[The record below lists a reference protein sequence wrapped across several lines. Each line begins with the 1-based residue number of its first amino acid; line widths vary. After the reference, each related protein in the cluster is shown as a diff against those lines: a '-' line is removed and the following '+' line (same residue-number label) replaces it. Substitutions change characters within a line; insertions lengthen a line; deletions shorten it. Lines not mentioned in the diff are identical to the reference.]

1 MFKRKKEIFKFS
13 GRSHSVRGL
22 ISVIIGGTVL
32 AVFLA
37 LSVISSLSGGN
48 GSLILGIIGMVLF
61 VMSIA
66 GFILGIKSC
75 REKEIFY
82 TAPVVGMVLNGF
94 LSILFFG
101 LYMVGII
108 I

>member
-1 MFKRKKEIFKFS
+1 MVKRKKEVFKFS
-13 GRSHSVRGL
+13 GRNHSIRGL
-22 ISVIIGGTVL
+22 ISVIIGGITLL
-32 AVFLA
+32 ALII

-48 GSLILGIIGMVLF
+48 GGLILGIIGMVLF

-94 LSILFFG
+94 LFIVFFT

-108 I
+108 V

>member
-1 MFKRKKEIFKFS
+1 MVKRKKEVYKFS
-13 GRSHSVRGL
+13 GRNHSIRGL
-22 ISVIIGGTVL
+22 ISVIIGGITLL
-32 AVFLA
+32 ALII

-48 GSLILGIIGMVLF
+48 GGLILGIIGMVLF
-61 VMSIA
+61 IMSIA

-94 LSILFFG
+94 LFIVFFA

-108 I
+108 V

>member
-1 MFKRKKEIFKFS
+1 MVKRKKEVFKFS
-13 GRSHSVRGL
+13 GRNHSIRGL
-22 ISVIIGGTVL
+22 ISVIIGGITLL
-32 AVFLA
+32 ALII

-48 GSLILGIIGMVLF
+48 GGLILGIIGMVLF

-82 TAPVVGMVLNGF
+82 TAPVVGMVLNGL
-94 LSILFFG
+94 LSIVFFV

-108 I
+108 V

>member
-1 MFKRKKEIFKFS
+1 MVKRKKEVFKFS
-13 GRSHSVRGL
+13 GRNHSIWGL
-22 ISVIIGGTVL
+22 ISVIIGGITLL
-32 AVFLA
+32 ALII

-48 GSLILGIIGMVLF
+48 GGLILGIIGMVLF

-94 LSILFFG
+94 LFIVFFA

-108 I
+108 V

>member
-1 MFKRKKEIFKFS
+1 MVKRKKEVFKFS
-13 GRSHSVRGL
+13 GRNHSIKGL
-22 ISVIIGGTVL
+22 ISVIIGGITLL
-32 AVFLA
+32 ALII

-48 GSLILGIIGMVLF
+48 GGLILGIIGMVLF
-61 VMSIA
+61 VISIA

-82 TAPVVGMVLNGF
+82 TAPVVGMVLNGL
-94 LSILFFG
+94 LSLVFFV